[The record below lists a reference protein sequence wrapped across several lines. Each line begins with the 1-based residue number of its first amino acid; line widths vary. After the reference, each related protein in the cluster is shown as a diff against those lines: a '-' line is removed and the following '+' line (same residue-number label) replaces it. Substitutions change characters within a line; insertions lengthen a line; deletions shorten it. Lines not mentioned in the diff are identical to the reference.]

1 MEHWEES
8 SKRVMSWFKRYLTMA
23 VGLAVLGGVLYALIQ
38 AQGYDFRWKA
48 IMDFLPA
55 LGKGALRTLAIS
67 GLSLLFALVLG
78 VIIGMGRLSRII
90 FIRDLC
96 TVYVEF
102 LRNVPLLVVVLAAYF
117 GFGTIFPQLGAF
129 FWGVLALSIL
139 EAAYIAEIVRS
150 GIAAIHKEQF
160 ESAYSLAMNYSQTMR
175 YIILPQAFR
184 NILPALTGQL
194 VILIKDSSLVMVI
207 GIMELT
213 LTSRYLLSTTFAAL
227 EVYAVTALFYFIM
240 CFALTL
246 LSNYLERRLAYAE
259 HEA

>member
-1 MEHWEES
+1 MEQARQSS
-8 SKRVMSWFKRYLTMA
+8 SKTAGEIKRYATM
-23 VGLAVLGGVLYALIQ
+23 VAVLGVLGSVLYLLIQ
-38 AQGYDFRWKA
+38 AQGYDFRWNA
-48 IMDFLPA
+48 LTDFMPA
-55 LGKGALRTLAIS
+55 LTKGAVRTLGIS
-67 GLSLLFALVLG
+67 GLSLLIALLLG
-78 VIIGMGRLSRII
+78 MIIGMGRLSKITPV
-90 FIRDLC
+90 RDLC
-96 TVYVEF
+96 TVYVEL
-102 LRNVPLLVVVLAAYF
+102 LRNIPLLVVVLAAYF

-129 FWGVLALSIL
+129 FWGIMALSVL

-150 GIAAIHKEQF
+150 GIGAIHKEQF
-160 ESAYSLAMNYSQTMR
+160 ESAYSLAMNYGQTMR

-227 EVYAVTALFYFIM
+227 EVYAVTALFYFVM

-246 LSNYLERRLAYAE
+246 LSNYLERRFEYGE
-259 HEA
+259 QEA